1 MPLPFYAKPSLHLEI
16 YDALTSAGWGKT
28 SADVS
33 FFCQEFQVLVQVLER
48 INDLVSQC
56 LTEAWRFTEFGSDN
70 VRVVREEEEILKV
83 RWTFR
88 QEMRH
93 LLRLCEFRVL
103 AEYSDFEKSPPSCG
117 KEQVWVAAKNG

>member
-1 MPLPFYAKPSLHLEI
+1 MITKLWILGKKQI
-16 YDALTSAGWGKT
+16 TSVWE
-28 SADVS
+28 
-33 FFCQEFQVLVQVLER
+33 QLREFWFE
-48 INDLVSQC
+48 S
-56 LTEAWRFTEFGSDN
+56 WRFTEFGSDN